1 MVTIALEM
9 MQRGRLLLAVVC
21 PLASMVVEC
30 LFHPSCERDIKGR
43 REEGQVLTTGE
54 QKARS
59 PVV

>member
-1 MVTIALEM
+1 M
-9 MQRGRLLLAVVC
+9 
-21 PLASMVVEC
+21 ASMVVEC

-59 PVV
+59 PVVWFLGLAYMWLYMQGSL